1 MTPIAWATLRARWV
15 TFVST
20 FVALTL
26 SVALVS
32 AMGLMLGATLNLPDR
47 GAERFGTAP
56 AVVYATDPTWDPA
69 LHDPGTRSLAA
80 AKGVDKDL
88 VATLQGQGRT
98 VLDRSFYAQVSGQRT
113 RPGLAPLGHAWS
125 VAEFGGYTLAA
136 GRAPDAADE
145 IATAGGNVG
154 EKVTVLTAEEAK
166 SYTVV
171 GVTKAVGFE
180 QAVFFSESEAARL
193 SPRVEAVVSFAPV
206 DTLRSTVGDRALVL
220 TGDDRHKAD
229 PSVAGDRD
237 AMDNTETLLPIT
249 ASVAGF
255 VSIFVVASTF
265 AFAVVQRRR
274 EVALLRTVG
283 ATPKQVRRMLLA
295 EAGLLGTVASL
306 LGCVLGYLAAPLMT
320 SWWIRLGIS
329 PEWFAVDSSFSFYV
343 WGPLVGA
350 FLVGLAVAL
359 VGVWSASL
367 RAARVRPV
375 DALREASADT
385 GGMTRGRLV
394 FGLTGLGIGLLA
406 VALIGFVAP
415 DLVLIPNAYVPIL
428 LVPILALALLAPIAV
443 GPIVKLLTW
452 PLGGLKGAGAMLVRE
467 GTLTATRRTAA
478 TAAPVLLTLGLS
490 LSLLG
495 ATETVNEA
503 RDTALRSEVKADYVV
518 YPDGTPG
525 VSRAV
530 VDRLTAVQGVDVI
543 APIMTM
549 LYIVEP
555 DGGLDENDG
564 QAVDPAQLA
573 KTVELPVAEGSL
585 SDLRD
590 DTIVVP
596 DLWGKDMG
604 ESLDI
609 QMGDGTRV
617 SLKVVAIVKA
627 TPGNDIAY
635 LSMKYADTAKYARTG
650 LARRA
655 QIRIHPDA
663 DRPAVDAAL
672 QQAITGSGTKLWAA
686 SAWVGNETAE
696 ARKINSLRQQVVLGI
711 VVLFCFIAIVNT
723 LMMATADRR
732 RDLAVLRLTGATPK
746 QALRVFAAES
756 LLVCAVG
763 FTLAALAALVNLIGL
778 RFALTSLFGS
788 TPIVVPWGPV
798 VLIGGISVVLA
809 LLGTVLPAALALRTP
824 SVELAGVRE

>member
-1 MTPIAWATLRARWV
+1 MTPIALATLRARWV

-32 AMGLMLGATLNLPDR
+32 AMGLMLGATFNLPER
-47 GAERFGTAP
+47 GAERFNTAP
-56 AVVYATDPTWDPA
+56 AVVYATDVTWDPA

-88 VATLQGQGRT
+88 VTTLQGQGRT
-98 VLDRSFYAQVSGQRT
+98 VVDRSFYAQVSGQRT
-113 RPGLAPLGHAWS
+113 RPGLAPLGHGWS

-136 GRAPDAADE
+136 GRAPNAADE
-145 IATAGGNVG
+145 IATGGATVG
-154 EKVTVLTAEEAK
+154 QSVTVLTAEE
-166 SYTVV
+166 SRTYTVV

-180 QAVFFSESEAARL
+180 QAVFFADAEAARL

-206 DTLRSTVGDRALVL
+206 DTLRSTVGEKALVL
-220 TGDDRHKAD
+220 TGDDRHRAD
-229 PSVAGDRD
+229 PSLAGDRD
-237 AMDNTETLLPIT
+237 AIDNTETLLPIT

-306 LGCVLGYLAAPLMT
+306 LGCVLGYIAAPLMT
-320 SWWIRLGIS
+320 DWWIRLGIS
-329 PEWFAVDSSFSFYV
+329 PEWFSVDGSFSFWV

-350 FLVGLAVAL
+350 FVVGLTVAL
-359 VGVWSASL
+359 LGVWAASL

-375 DALREASADT
+375 DALREAAADT

-394 FGLTGLGIGLLA
+394 TGLVGLTIGLVA
-406 VALIGFVAP
+406 VALVGFVAP

-428 LVPILALALLAPIAV
+428 LVPILALALLAPVAV

-452 PLGGLKGAGAMLVRE
+452 PLGRLKGAGAMLVRE
-467 GTLTATRRTAA
+467 GTLSATRRTAA

-530 VDRLTAVQGVDVI
+530 VDRIKAVPGVDVI

-549 LYIVEP
+549 LYIEEP
-555 DGGLDENDG
+555 EGLDENDG
-564 QAVDPAQLA
+564 QAVEPSELA

-585 SDLRD
+585 ADLTD
-590 DTIVVP
+590 DTVVVP
-596 DLWGKDMG
+596 DLWGKDLG
-604 ESLDI
+604 ETLNI

-655 QIRIHPDA
+655 QIKVHADA
-663 DRPAVDAAL
+663 DRGAVDAAL
-672 QQAITGSGTKLWAA
+672 KQAIGGSGARLWAA
-686 SAWVGNETAE
+686 SEWVGNETAE

-732 RDLAVLRLTGATPK
+732 RDLAVLRLTGATPS

-778 RFALTSLFGS
+778 RFALTALFGS

-798 VLIGGISVVLA
+798 ALIGAVSVLLA